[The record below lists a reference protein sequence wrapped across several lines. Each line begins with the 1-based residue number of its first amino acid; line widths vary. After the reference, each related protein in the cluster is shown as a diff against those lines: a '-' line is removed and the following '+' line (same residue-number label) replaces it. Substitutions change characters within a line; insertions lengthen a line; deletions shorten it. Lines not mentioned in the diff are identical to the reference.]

1 MNKAFKTALLV
12 AFVTLLFGFI
22 GFSIDDLLGVNG
34 AVFSSVLAIAAAA
47 AAAFIVYYINKTK
60 EEEKDN
66 KKHTT
71 PRIVLWRLRGVLM
84 QVKIIKKK

>member
-22 GFSIDDLLGVNG
+22 GFSIDDLLGVND
-34 AVFSSVLAIAAAA
+34 AVFSSVLAIAA

-66 KKHTT
+66 KTHTT

>member
-1 MNKAFKTALLV
+1 MNQPFKKALLV

-47 AAAFIVYYINKTK
+47 AFIVYYINQTK
-60 EEEKDN
+60 EEKEDD
-66 KKHTT
+66 
-71 PRIVLWRLRGVLM
+71 
-84 QVKIIKKK
+84 QE

>member
-12 AFVTLLFGFI
+12 AFLNLLFGFI

-47 AAAFIVYYINKTK
+47 AFIVYYINKTK

-66 KKHTT
+66 KTHTT